1 MLRILFVRYPILTR
15 SRRKDESWEERAA
28 CKFKVCCKEARKKRK
43 AAKEK
48 KEAKKKG
55 SMFM

>member
-15 SRRKDESWEERAA
+15 SRPKDESWEKGAEY
-28 CKFKVCCKEARKKRK
+28 KFKVCCKEARKG
-43 AAKEK
+43 AKPK
-48 KEAKKKG
+48 KKGSKKKG

>member
-15 SRRKDESWEERAA
+15 SRRKDESWEEWAEY
-28 CKFKVCCKEARKKRK
+28 KFKVCCKEARKGS
-43 AAKEK
+43 
-48 KEAKKKG
+48 KKKG